1 MVRISLAKRLNA
13 LGFVPARKMRLMM
26 DIALLAY
33 IQAVREMIPN
43 TQQEVYR
50 LMRCTDSHAGVENL
64 LCDVLFAATYNMSSD
79 QAERVAY
86 DILVRPF
93 EKIRKEGKTNG

>member
-1 MVRISLAKRLNA
+1 MDRISLEKRLNA

-33 IQAVREMIPN
+33 IQAVRGMIPN

-79 QAERVAY
+79 QAGRVAY

-93 EKIRKEGKTNG
+93 EKMRKEGKTNG